1 MFKIGLRKV
10 EENPQAGGSSV
21 LGYKKVTSRG
31 LFGGISNK
39 ETGK

>member
-1 MFKIGLRKV
+1 MFKISLRKV
-10 EENPQAGGSSV
+10 EENPQAGGSPI

-31 LFGGISNK
+31 LFGGISIK

>member
-1 MFKIGLRKV
+1 MSLRKV
-10 EENPQAGGSSV
+10 EENPQAGGSPV
-21 LGYKKVTSRG
+21 LEYKKVTRRG